1 MNTPD
6 STDTRTSGG
15 QRGELILVATP
26 IGNLGDLSPRA
37 VEILR
42 RADAIACEDTRHTR
56 KLLSAAA
63 IDGKRMLAV
72 HEHNEHHAANGIVEL
87 LARGQCIALVTDA
100 GMPAISDPGERV
112 VAAVVAAGFP
122 VTCVPGPSA
131 ALTALAISGLPA
143 ARFAF
148 EGFLPVKGTDRQ
160 DRLAASAASAETV
173 ILFEAPHRLVR
184 TLTDLAGCCGP
195 DRKISVSRELTKRF
209 EETRRGTLGE
219 VLHALLVGGA
229 AEPRGE
235 YVIVLAARV
244 AAEDSLPVDD
254 DAVRAMLAAERTRG
268 ARTKEAVDAV
278 ASATGL
284 PRRHVYALA
293 VAPPAGVMADPQ
305 PSG

>member
-1 MNTPD
+1 MTDLNHPD
-6 STDTRTSGG
+6 NHLSGSG
-15 QRGELILVATP
+15 PGELILVATP
-26 IGNLGDLSPRA
+26 IGNLGDLSARA
-37 VEILR
+37 VEVLR

-87 LARGQCIALVTDA
+87 LARGQCVALVTDA

-112 VAAVVAAGFP
+112 VAAVVAAGFA

-131 ALTALAISGLPA
+131 ALTALAISGLPT
-143 ARFAF
+143 ARFVF
-148 EGFLPVKGTDRQ
+148 EGFLPVKGSERQ
-160 DRLAASAASAETV
+160 DRLVAVAASAETV
-173 ILFEAPHRLVR
+173 ILFEAPHRLIR
-184 TLTDLAGCCGP
+184 TLTDLVGCCGP
-195 DRKISVSRELTKRF
+195 DRKISLSRELTKRF
-209 EETRRGTLGE
+209 EETRRGSLGE
-219 VLHALLVGGA
+219 VLDALITRGA

-235 YVIVLAARV
+235 YVIVVGGRTIDGDAP
-244 AAEDSLPVDD
+244 STDD
-254 DAVRAMLAAERTRG
+254 DAILAMLATERTRG

-293 VAPPAGVMADPQ
+293 VAPPGGVAANPQ

>member
-1 MNTPD
+1 M
-6 STDTRTSGG
+6 TDTDIVETR
-15 QRGELILVATP
+15 QGELILVGTP

-37 VEILR
+37 VEVLR

-56 KLLSAAA
+56 KLLSAAS
-63 IDGKRMLAV
+63 IEGKRMLAV

-131 ALTALAISGLPA
+131 AITALAISGLPTS
-143 ARFAF
+143 RFGF
-148 EGFLPVKGTDRQ
+148 EGFLPAKGPERQ
-160 DRLAASAASAETV
+160 ARLAAASASAETM
-173 ILFEAPHRLVR
+173 ILFEAPHRLIR
-184 TLTDLAGCCGP
+184 TLTDLAASCGGE
-195 DRKISVSRELTKRF
+195 RLVSVSRELTKRF

-219 VLHALLVGGA
+219 VLEALAVDGA

-235 YVIVLAARV
+235 YVIVVAGRSLSGDAV
-244 AAEDSLPVDD
+244 AAND
-254 DAVRAMLAAERTRG
+254 DAVRAMLATERQRG

-278 ASATGL
+278 AAATGL
-284 PRRHVYALA
+284 PRRHVYAIA
-293 VAPPAGVMADPQ
+293 VAPPTG
-305 PSG
+305 

>member
-1 MNTPD
+1 MTHPGHPVKPPFD
-6 STDTRTSGG
+6 AG
-15 QRGELILVATP
+15 RGELILVATP

-37 VEILR
+37 VEVLR

-56 KLLSAAA
+56 TLLSAAA

-72 HEHNEHHAANGIVEL
+72 HEHNEHNAANGIVAL
-87 LARGQCIALVTDA
+87 LTRGQCVALVTDA

-112 VAAVVAAGFP
+112 VAAVVAAGFA

-131 ALTALAISGLPA
+131 ALTALAISGLPT
-143 ARFAF
+143 ARFVF
-148 EGFLPVKGTDRQ
+148 EGFLPAKGSERQ
-160 DRLAASAASAETV
+160 DRLVVVAAGAETV
-173 ILFEAPHRLVR
+173 ILFEAPHRLIR
-184 TLTDLAGCCGP
+184 TLTDLVGCCGP
-195 DRKISVSRELTKRF
+195 DRRISVSRELTKRF
-209 EETRRGTLGE
+209 EETRRGSLGE
-219 VLHALLVGGA
+219 VLHALLAEDA

-235 YVIVLAARV
+235 YVIVLAGRV

-254 DAVRAMLAAERTRG
+254 AAIRAMLAAERERG
-268 ARTKEAVDAV
+268 SRTKEAVDAV

-293 VAPPAGVMADPQ
+293 VAASPALPADPQ